1 MYASRAWDRIRLIRY
16 RREYLAGDLSAGLL
30 VAALA
35 VPQALGYATV
45 AGVPV
50 QVGLY
55 TLPPALLAYAL
66 LGSSRVLYVGPV
78 STVTVL
84 SGSIVRQLSGGDP
97 TRATDLTSALA
108 IAAGLILVTAGLI
121 RIGWVASFLNQ
132 PIVTGFVTGLVILI
146 IVGEIPGVLGLTPPS
161 GSLVERVWSITEQI
175 SGAHLVT
182 TAVAAVTL
190 LILFGG
196 PVLSARTPWALF
208 ALIVGVTASHFLG
221 LADLGVKV
229 VGEVPSGLPLP
240 RLPSLDLHDL
250 GSLVTGGMAIAGVG
264 IAEGLAAARIFA
276 QSGTRLH
283 DDEELVANGAADIV
297 SGLFGGMGVAG
308 SLSKTAANARAG
320 ARSQMSS
327 AVSAI
332 AVLAVL
338 IFATG
343 LLAELPKAVLSA
355 IVINAVWGL
364 LKPAEFRRFAALRRN
379 DGIAAVVACLGV
391 LLLGPLNGL
400 LVAVGQSL
408 LGLVYRSMQ
417 VQVDVMGKVATEKA
431 AWGSVGE
438 GRDREEIPGIVVL
451 RPDGPIFWANATTVF
466 DQIRDRIDEHED
478 VRVILLDLEATNQFD
493 STTAE
498 QLTEFID
505 DYQGQGLAVYLVRV
519 FGNVRGVLTRSGIL
533 DRIGEDRM
541 WRTISAGVKAAKKE
555 PVYRRG
561 LPEPSPEDLEGA
573 DVEVEEAD
581 STEGEEQIASGRARR
596 RPGLLSHVRLPGSI
610 RRRLIEES
618 ADDSEDAPHGA
629 AATEVRSRG
638 GDERN

>member
-1 MYASRAWDRIRLIRY
+1 MYLTRAWDRIRLIRY
-16 RREYLAGDLSAGLL
+16 QREFLAGDLSAGLL

-84 SGSIVRQLSGGDP
+84 SGSIVRQLSQGDP
-97 TRATDLTSALA
+97 ARASDLTSALA
-108 IAAGLILVTAGLI
+108 LVAGLILIAAGLI

-146 IVGEIPGVLGLTPPS
+146 IVGEIPGVLGLQPPS
-161 GSLVERVWSITEQI
+161 GSLLERLWALINQLP
-175 SGAHLVT
+175 GAQLT
-182 TAVAAVTL
+182 TTTVAVLTL
-190 LILFGG
+190 LLLFGG
-196 PVLSARTPWALF
+196 QAVSQRFPWALL
-208 ALIVGVTASHFLG
+208 ALVAGIAASMWL
-221 LADLGVKV
+221 DLEGRGVKV
-229 VGEVPSGLPLP
+229 VGAVPSGLPLP
-240 RLPSLDLHDL
+240 RLPSIDLHDL
-250 GSLVTGGMAIAGVG
+250 GTLVTGGIAIAGVG

-276 QSGTRLH
+276 QQGGRLH
-283 DDEELVANGAADIV
+283 DDEELVANGAADFL

-308 SLSKTAANARAG
+308 SLSKTAANTRAG
-320 ARSQMSS
+320 ARSQLSGAIS
-327 AVSAI
+327 AL

-338 IFATG
+338 VFAAG
-343 LLAELPKAVLSA
+343 LLAPLPKAVLSA

-364 LKPAEFRRFAALRRN
+364 LKPSEFRRYAGLRRN
-379 DGIAAVVACLGV
+379 DGVAAVVACLGV

-417 VQVDVMGKVATEKA
+417 VQVDVMGKVADEKA

-438 GRDREEIPGIVVL
+438 GRDREELPGIVVL
-451 RPDGPIFWANATTVF
+451 RPDGPIFWANAATVF
-466 DQIRDRIDEHED
+466 DQMRDRVEERAD
-478 VRVILLDLEATNQFD
+478 VRVILVDLEATNQFD

-505 DYQGQGLAVYLVRV
+505 EFAARGVVVYLVRV
-519 FGNVRGVLTRSGIL
+519 FGNVRGVLARSGIL
-533 DRIGEDRM
+533 DRIGEGRM

-555 PVYRRG
+555 EVYRSG
-561 LPEPSPEDLEGA
+561 LPEPTELSTTEDA
-573 DVEVEEAD
+573 DVA
-581 STEGEEQIASGRARR
+581 EGEERIASGRTRR
-596 RPGLLSHVRLPGSI
+596 GPGVLQRVRLPGGL
-610 RRRLIEES
+610 RRRLIE
-618 ADDSEDAPHGA
+618 ADDAEEDAPTGEPSTADSSLAPHAGA
-629 AATEVRSRG
+629 
-638 GDERN
+638 DEPR